1 MDSYDYENA
10 LDNILPRVVEA
21 KKKKSDRNY
30 MVLRPDSGDPKTVVL
45 EALVAAEKNFGT
57 DTNKKGFKVTK
68 GVGVIQGDGVHLNSL
83 ADILDHVVKNG
94 YSAQNVAFGMGGGLL
109 QKVNRDTMSFATKL
123 SFIEYPDGSKR
134 DIMKFPKSDQGKISL
149 PGVLKV
155 VRDEQGHE
163 YVYPKEEDDKDE
175 NNLLKVVYDCKPSSS
190 WDDFETIRKRVA
202 DQWTKAPKVHD
213 VISNQLKEKIKNWI
227 ETQKAW
233 LDQVNKTADPE
244 PEPEPVK
251 EEKEEKKDEK
261 KVSFGG
267 EETKEEKKEEKDD
280 PKKDEE
286 SSSSSSTVSSEDEK
300 DKKAKK
306 DEESSSSS
314 SSEEEKK

>member
-10 LDNILPRVVEA
+10 LENIFPRVVEA
-21 KKKKSDRNY
+21 KKKKSDRSY

-45 EALVAAEKNFGT
+45 EALVAAEKNFGA
-57 DTNKKGFKVTK
+57 DTNKKGFKVTR

-83 ADILDHVVKNG
+83 AEILDHVVKSG

-123 SFIEYPDGSKR
+123 SFIEYSDGSKR

-175 NNLLKVVYDCKPSSS
+175 NNLLKVIYDCKPTST

-213 VISNQLKEKIKNWI
+213 VISNQLKEKITHWI

-251 EEKEEKKDEK
+251 EEKEEKKDDK

-267 EETKEEKKEEKDD
+267 EEPKEETKKEE
-280 PKKDEE
+280 
-286 SSSSSSTVSSEDEK
+286 
-300 DKKAKK
+300 AKK
-306 DEESSSSS
+306 EEQKKTEESSSSS
-314 SSEEEKK
+314 SSSVSSEDEKKEKKGR